1 MDLSLL
7 SDFITET
14 TEHLEEMDTCL
25 LQLEKNRNDRDAL
38 DNVFRTAHSIKGNAE
53 YIGISGMSS
62 LSHNL
67 ENLLEI
73 MRQNPDQLQ
82 VEVIEIL
89 FKVKDRLAKL
99 LSDLSK
105 NQEET
110 TPIDDLL
117 EALNDV
123 LNMPS
128 DIKKSSVA
136 ENADLSAEPLTTEL
150 KQLLVETA
158 RSDVQEESRLRMVE
172 ILDGLLADYGD
183 EKSLSVYTRLKDQA
197 QNMLFSDDAGDMLA
211 ELNKL
216 LDNQVRESQNESS
229 QEEPEAFT
237 YADEADEELFVIYIE
252 HLKENLSQINSI
264 KDALKKTDEY
274 ADLLSLFAETLESLK
289 SSANYMDY
297 RRLVRIYDKW
307 AAEVE
312 VFREDLFLADN
323 AEFHQFTDN
332 GIPDYI
338 STVISFF
345 PQCAKALKA
354 LAALPLPDILK
365 QETNAVIDISP
376 DEYPDPVFIEEPSE
390 TESDSQSE
398 GIAFSYVESDNDM
411 LREEDET
418 DVKPEIMTVGTDDSD
433 RVLKQS
439 IRVDSR
445 KIDVLMNQAGELV
458 VSRAGFAQLFN
469 DMMAFQHEAQDT
481 GGLSPR
487 DMKNLK
493 GLIFN
498 LNESIM
504 SLGRVANELQ
514 DGVMKVRMLPISRLF
529 NRYPRLVRDLVHG
542 KEKEIRL
549 DISGEE
555 TELDKMVIEA
565 IADPVVHIIRN
576 AIDHGAETV
585 SERIEAG
592 KPEACVLKLDAY
604 HESNHVVVE
613 ILDDGR
619 GIDPDR
625 IKDAALKNLSMSQEE
640 LSRLSRRELIGL
652 ITLPGFSTSETIT
665 TTSGRGVGMD
675 VVKSNIEKLNGTL
688 DIDSIKGQGTRI
700 RIKIPLTLA
709 IIKALLV
716 RTGSETFTI
725 PLTAVEETLQIFE
738 SEISTIEGVEVFK
751 LRDSI
756 LPLLR
761 LSELLNIKSATAGTG
776 SAYVVVVNTGSK
788 QTGLVVDALLGQEE
802 TVIKPL
808 VDYLQENSGFSGAT
822 ILGDGSISLI
832 LDIYELINLSLA
844 LKTGR
849 RRMAVMGTSGAEE
862 GYSGESGRTLH

>member
-14 TEHLEEMDTCL
+14 TEHLEEMETCL
-25 LQLEKNRNDRDAL
+25 LQLEKNQNDREAL

-53 YIGISGMSS
+53 YIGISGMSA

-73 MRQNPDQLQ
+73 LRRSPDQLNVQ
-82 VEVIEIL
+82 VIEVL
-89 FKVKDRLAKL
+89 FQVKDRLAQL

-105 NQEET
+105 NQTEKA
-110 TPIDDLL
+110 PIDDLL
-117 EALNDV
+117 KALDSV
-123 LNMPS
+123 LTGPS
-128 DIKKSSVA
+128 DSDCPIAPEKNDGSEES
-136 ENADLSAEPLTTEL
+136 LTTEL
-150 KQLLVETA
+150 RQLLVETA
-158 RSDVQEESRLRMVE
+158 RNDVQEESRLRMVD
-172 ILDGLLADYGD
+172 ILNTLLSGCDD
-183 EKSLSVYTRLKDQA
+183 EEARLVYTRLQDQA

-211 ELNKL
+211 ELNRH
-216 LDNQVRESQNESS
+216 LDAQVREPQDAGS
-229 QEEPEAFT
+229 QEESDAFT
-237 YADEADEELFVIYIE
+237 YVDEADEELFVIYIE
-252 HLKENLSQINSI
+252 HLKENLILINEI
-264 KDALKKTDEY
+264 TEEIKKTGAY
-274 ADLLSLFAETLESLK
+274 AELLSQSAETLESLK

-312 VFREDLFLADN
+312 VFREDLLLAENDTFHTFLDK
-323 AEFHQFTDN
+323 
-332 GIPDYI
+332 GIPDYV

-345 PQCAKALKA
+345 PQCAKELKT
-354 LAALPLPDILK
+354 LASLPRSQTLK
-365 QETNAVIDISP
+365 QEEQEVINISP
-376 DEYPDPVFIEEPSE
+376 DEYPDPVFSEKPAEAAADIPSE
-390 TESDSQSE
+390 SS
-398 GIAFSYVESDNDM
+398 AFSYTEADNETYRD
-411 LREEDET
+411 EDDT
-418 DVKPEIMTVGTDDSD
+418 DIKPEIMTSPDESD

-469 DMMAFQHEAQDT
+469 DMMAFQHEVQDS
-481 GGLSPR
+481 GGMSSR
-487 DMKNLK
+487 DMKSLK
-493 GLIFN
+493 GLIFQ

-542 KEKEIRL
+542 KDKEIRL

-585 SERIEAG
+585 AERVEAG

-625 IKDAALKNLSMSQEE
+625 IKAAAIKNLSMTQDE
-640 LSRLSRRELIGL
+640 LGRLSRRELIEL
-652 ITLPGFSTSETIT
+652 ITLPGFSTSETVT

-716 RTGSETFTI
+716 KTGAETFTI

-738 SEISTIEGVEVFK
+738 NEISTIEGVEVFK

-761 LSELLNIKSATAGTG
+761 LSELLNIKSRANGND

-788 QTGLVVDALLGQEE
+788 QTGLVVDELLGQEE

-832 LDIYELINLSLA
+832 LDIYELINLSLIS
-844 LKTGR
+844 KTGR
-849 RRMAVMGTSGAEE
+849 RKMSAMGIAGSEE